1 MKIKQISFF
10 KFLKTFLIQKKFAL
24 INSPF
29 QLINLM
35 EYQKKI
41 NSKIL
46 MPILVG
52 YVDKITIAQVKNLNK
67 DVFKLKNIFFLNE
80 IMSLRIF
87 LKILFLKKNF
97 LGFQLCLIGDLNYH
111 LFKAFYIKSKKNI
124 ILDDGTAILDSK
136 NFINIKKTLFFTIFK
151 KITNSKNVKILE
163 NNLDLLKTLRLKNQ
177 KFDKKSLYILGS
189 ASIERNVIEKK
200 EFDKIINLIL
210 KRFNKKKIFYIPH
223 RYEKAEKNLKKF
235 KKIKIKKFSLPV
247 EFAISNEKTIPSII
261 LGFYSTALFSLD
273 KLYGKKINIYNIQ
286 HSLDAVKM
294 HKSSDFLIDR
304 FRKIKKQA
312 KIYRLKTFN

>member
-1 MKIKQISFF
+1 MKIKQIAFF
-10 KFLKTFLIQKKFAL
+10 KFLKTFLIQEKFAL
-24 INSPF
+24 INSPL

-46 MPILVG
+46 MPILIG
-52 YVDKITIAQVKNLNK
+52 YTNKISIDQIKNLNK
-67 DVFKLKNIFFLNE
+67 DFFKLKNIFFLNQ
-80 IMSLRIF
+80 IMSFRF
-87 LKILFLKKNF
+87 FKKILFLKKNF
-97 LGFQLCLIGDLNYH
+97 LGFKLCIIGDLNYY
-111 LFKAFYIKSKKNI
+111 LFNEFYKKSKKNI
-124 ILDDGTAILDSK
+124 IIDDGTAILDDK

-163 NNLDLLKTLRLKNQ
+163 NNLDLLKTLRLKKQ
-177 KFDKKSLYILGS
+177 KVDKKNLYILGS
-189 ASIERNVIEKK
+189 ASIERNFIEKK
-200 EFDKIINLIL
+200 EFDKIINSIL

-247 EFAISNEKTIPSII
+247 ELAILNERTIPSII
-261 LGFYSTALFSLD
+261 LGFYTTALFNLD

-286 HSLDAVKM
+286 HSLNAIKI
-294 HKSSDFLIDR
+294 DFLIDR